1 MKQTYHVP
9 KGRRLAVTCGY
20 FCFWKTIQC
29 NTAFTAFCQLRSQ
42 HKSRLASS
50 SHLFPHILWVSLG
63 CPGRFGTTAPPC
75 PVALC
80 DSTLGQKSQTMW
92 ALVISK
98 FSNHPKSW
106 AASVL
111 TRFQY
116 ISIMSLYSLWDQK
129 WSTSNSKR
137 QRLTRRSKKHLVFS
151 EPKVLILS
159 GLVGSGRVLVAS
171 LRMSQGNPMLQTQ
184 WSQCTMFSK
193 KTRWFSP
200 CPLHVHFHVDIRWV
214 CWRMSLWAFELCEP
228 QGFCGFP
235 CISVCS
241 TDSAV
246 REPWL
251 IVEMKLAISGNLLNF
266 MSFCAIWIELTSFL
280 VIHFLL
286 LELLVLISV
295 LCRYMWHAAWNIPTA
310 IWGSAPFQA
319 LLPRVGQDTLRSLL
333 QSRQWTW
340 RKHAKAMNSELFRTR
355 FVNHI
360 VNQAISPITHNH
372 IECLSRIMSHIQCQ
386 YIYIYIYMSIWYHI
400 ITKASLLDGVGFSNV
415 CLGGRTSNGSL
426 FQFNSKGRTTA
437 PHLNTHLSLP
447 K

>member
-1 MKQTYHVP
+1 M
-9 KGRRLAVTCGY
+9 
-20 FCFWKTIQC
+20 
-29 NTAFTAFCQLRSQ
+29 
-42 HKSRLASS
+42 
-50 SHLFPHILWVSLG
+50 
-63 CPGRFGTTAPPC
+63 
-75 PVALC
+75 ALC

-92 ALVISK
+92 ALVISNSQIIPNLELLQCSRDFNIFQLWVYIIYIVYEIK
-98 FSNHPKSW
+98 NDHHPIQNDRD
-106 AASVL
+106 L
-111 TRFQY
+111 PEG
-116 ISIMSLYSLWDQK
+116 QK
-129 WSTSNSKR
+129 TSCLLRAQGLN
-137 QRLTRRSKKHLVFS
+137 
-151 EPKVLILS
+151 
-159 GLVGSGRVLVAS
+159 LVGSGRVLVAS

-266 MSFCAIWIELTSFL
+266 MSFCAIWTYLNWFDFISNYSFLTSGTSGFDFSTVQIHVACGVEHSHSDLRLGPVPSSGPESRPGHSPIL
-280 VIHFLL
+280 VAKQTVDL
-286 LELLVLISV
+286 
-295 LCRYMWHAAWNIPTA
+295 
-310 IWGSAPFQA
+310 
-319 LLPRVGQDTLRSLL
+319 
-333 QSRQWTW
+333 
-340 RKHAKAMNSELFRTR
+340 AKACESHEFRT
-355 FVNHI
+355 FQNSICKLYCKSYHSYITNHA
-360 VNQAISPITHNH
+360 QSHRM
-372 IECLSRIMSHIQCQ
+372 SRIMSHIQCQ
-386 YIYIYIYMSIWYHI
+386 YMSIWYHI

-437 PHLNTHLSLP
+437 PHILPIHISPCPNSFRPLPFGLKHHIINGRFRLSCHVLSLP
-447 K
+447 TSRQLNQPRNGYSVPSTLP

>member
-1 MKQTYHVP
+1 M
-9 KGRRLAVTCGY
+9 
-20 FCFWKTIQC
+20 
-29 NTAFTAFCQLRSQ
+29 
-42 HKSRLASS
+42 
-50 SHLFPHILWVSLG
+50 
-63 CPGRFGTTAPPC
+63 
-75 PVALC
+75 ALC

-92 ALVISK
+92 ALVISNSQIIPNLELLQCSRDFNIFQLWVYIIYIVYEIK
-98 FSNHPKSW
+98 NDHHPIQNDRD
-106 AASVL
+106 L
-111 TRFQY
+111 PEG
-116 ISIMSLYSLWDQK
+116 QK
-129 WSTSNSKR
+129 TSCLLRAQGLN
-137 QRLTRRSKKHLVFS
+137 
-151 EPKVLILS
+151 
-159 GLVGSGRVLVAS
+159 LVGSGRVLVAS

-266 MSFCAIWIELTSFL
+266 MSFCAIWTYLNWFDFISNYSFLTSGT
-280 VIHFLL
+280 
-286 LELLVLISV
+286 LVLISV

-319 LLPRVGQDTLRSLL
+319 LVPRVGQDTLRSSL

-355 FVNHI
+355 FVNYI
-360 VNQAISPITHNH
+360 VNHIIHISPITHNH
-372 IECLSRIMSHIQCQ
+372 IECH
-386 YIYIYIYMSIWYHI
+386 
-400 ITKASLLDGVGFSNV
+400 V
-415 CLGGRTSNGSL
+415 
-426 FQFNSKGRTTA
+426 
-437 PHLNTHLSLP
+437 
-447 K
+447 